1 MVRTV
6 TALVTETHVSEISG
20 LYKPNVYD
28 LAGFSLGIAERQ
40 RILPKTDDIRP
51 GDVLIGLPSSGVHS
65 NGFSLVHAVMKL
77 AGVSFDDRAPFSGS
91 SFAEEF
97 LKPTKIYVKAL
108 APLVQRGLIK
118 AMAHITG
125 GGLTENIPRVLR
137 KDLAVRLDAK
147 QFVIPPIFGW
157 LAQEGNVKPSEM
169 QRTYNCGLGMIL
181 VIDPKHEK
189 TIMEMIQYP
198 ERASRVGQVI
208 QRASSEASQVIV
220 DNFENCLNRVQQI
233 IRSPRK
239 RVAVLIS
246 GSGTNLQALINAS
259 RDSAQCLHS
268 DIVLVIS
275 NKADVM
281 GVERAKKAGIKTVIV
296 NHKDFKARE
305 DFDTE
310 MSKHLN
316 THRVDIVCL
325 AGFMR
330 VLSEGFVK
338 EWRGRLINIHP
349 SLLPKH
355 PGLDVQQKALDA
367 GDRESGCTV
376 HFVDAVRSLL

>member
-1 MVRTV
+1 M
-6 TALVTETHVSEISG
+6 
-20 LYKPNVYD
+20 
-28 LAGFSLGIAERQ
+28 AGFSLGIAERQ
-40 RILPKTDDIRP
+40 RILPKTDDIRL

-77 AGVSFDDRAPFSGS
+77 AGVSFDDRAPFSGLT
-91 SFAEEF
+91 FAEEF

-137 KDLAVRLDAK
+137 KDLAVRLDAN
-147 QFVIPPIFGW
+147 QFVIPPVFAW

-169 QRTYNCGLGMIL
+169 QRTYNCGLGMVL

-189 TIMEMIQYP
+189 TIMELIQYP
-198 ERASRVGQVI
+198 ERASRIGYVTERLSHHEPQV
-208 QRASSEASQVIV
+208 QVA
-220 DNFENCLNRVQQI
+220 NFDICLQRVQQI

-268 DIVLVIS
+268 DIVLVLS

-281 GVERAKKAGIKTVIV
+281 GVERARKAGIDTVVI
-296 NHKDFKARE
+296 NHKNFKTRE
-305 DFDTE
+305 DFDAE
-310 MSKHLN
+310 MTKHLTN
-316 THRVDIVCL
+316 NRIDIVCL

-330 VLSEGFVK
+330 VLSGSFVK
-338 EWRGRLINIHP
+338 QWRGRLINIHP

-355 PGLDVQQKALDA
+355 PGLNVQKKALEA

-376 HFVDAVRSLL
+376 HFVDEVILEFN